1 MKPHTSVL
9 LHQSISALNI
19 KPDGIYLDA
28 TFGRGGHSLEILNK
42 LDNKG
47 KLFAIDQDP
56 EAIGKERE
64 NLRSK
69 TTYNAVFSARMHGKR
84 LLVI

>member
-28 TFGRGGHSLEILNK
+28 TFGRGGHSLDI
-42 LDNKG
+42 
-47 KLFAIDQDP
+47 
-56 EAIGKERE
+56 
-64 NLRSK
+64 
-69 TTYNAVFSARMHGKR
+69 
-84 LLVI
+84 